1 MAGDAPAEIAAL
13 QLAVDRLS
21 QGLQL
26 VQEMLETQKELLLK
40 LTRAAAGPDEE
51 RQSAADAIAQLT
63 AAVGQNTQILAAV
76 ERDLQGLPEAV
87 GRSVADSLQAA
98 LSGAP

>member
-1 MAGDAPAEIAAL
+1 MARDLPNELSAL
-13 QLAVDRLS
+13 QLAVDRLT

-26 VQEMLETQKELLLK
+26 MQETLETQTELLLK
-40 LTRAAAGPDEE
+40 LTQAAAGPDRE
-51 RQSAADAIAQLT
+51 RQSAAQAIAQLT
-63 AAVGQNTQILAAV
+63 AAVGENTQTLAAV

-98 LSGAP
+98 LSSAP